1 MKTINA
7 SDLGTFLYCRRA
19 WWYRKQ
25 GMESANQGAMDAG
38 TAYHSDHGRQV
49 FAARFLRFL
58 GWLLLLAGVVALVL
72 FLTMKLAGA

>member
-1 MKTINA
+1 
-7 SDLGTFLYCRRA
+7 
-19 WWYRKQ
+19 
-25 GMESANQGAMDAG
+25 MESANQGAMDAG